1 MYREHVN
8 ITVLSNTLDIQKY
21 LEQGLA
27 AHQCRNCHIH
37 TSSNVQDSWDDS
49 DIILCALPIR
59 RLQPYCER
67 MKKNAYLLYIKD
79 AANEVCED
87 CYETA
92 DEVISQAAQKDY
104 IVKRIRYIY
113 EARRQQTTAWLLDTY
128 LNTLIDSMPDLVW
141 FKDNSGLHLKVNR
154 AFCHTVGKSR
164 ADIEGKDHCSV
175 WDVDVD
181 DCAATED
188 IVRREKK
195 TCQFNELVKSPHG
208 LRQFR
213 TYKSPLFT
221 PDGKLMG
228 SVGIGHDITDLE
240 NMSTEMEILLNSMP
254 YAILIRDKDGAVL
267 NVNDKFEE
275 FFDTSRE
282 KIIGMQYDVWFRSIV
297 TGSRKIKK
305 EANGKSILTFEE
317 DRRILEL
324 SHEIIYDIF
333 KSEVGVLCIYRDMT
347 EEYLLEQQLSN
358 NSNTDYLTGLYNRRY
373 FYEYYTDLRKYQ
385 QVSILYV
392 DLDHFKAVN
401 DTYGHQ
407 VGDEALRISAEVLK
421 KMFPND
427 LIARLGGDEFL
438 VSKLDIMSGQE
449 LLEQGNRLIQQLQ
462 KQFETQDC
470 YQKLSASIGISYTND
485 PLMKI
490 DDLIRESDDALYKA
504 KQHGRAKCLLYE

>member
-1 MYREHVN
+1 
-8 ITVLSNTLDIQKY
+8 
-21 LEQGLA
+21 
-27 AHQCRNCHIH
+27 
-37 TSSNVQDSWDDS
+37 
-49 DIILCALPIR
+49 
-59 RLQPYCER
+59 
-67 MKKNAYLLYIKD
+67 
-79 AANEVCED
+79 
-87 CYETA
+87 
-92 DEVISQAAQKDY
+92 
-104 IVKRIRYIY
+104 
-113 EARRQQTTAWLLDTY
+113 
-128 LNTLIDSMPDLVW
+128 
-141 FKDNSGLHLKVNR
+141 
-154 AFCHTVGKSR
+154 
-164 ADIEGKDHCSV
+164 
-175 WDVDVD
+175 
-181 DCAATED
+181 
-188 IVRREKK
+188 
-195 TCQFNELVKSPHG
+195 
-208 LRQFR
+208 
-213 TYKSPLFT
+213 
-221 PDGKLMG
+221 
-228 SVGIGHDITDLE
+228 
-240 NMSTEMEILLNSMP
+240 
-254 YAILIRDKDGAVL
+254 
-267 NVNDKFEE
+267 
-275 FFDTSRE
+275 
-282 KIIGMQYDVWFRSIV
+282 MQYDVWFRSIV

-449 LLEQGNRLIQQLQ
+449 LLEQGDRLIQQLQ

-504 KQHGRAKCLLYE
+504 KQHGRAKCRLYE